1 MPLLDMSDV
10 LSDPDFLDFSLICT
24 RNAQTVGSDGLA
36 VIASKQMPFAGVV
49 AATSGQDLRRRSDG
63 EMNVGEIS
71 IITKFL
77 LIDGRPGNTA
87 DVVTWNGN
95 TYTVTNVED
104 YSKYGR
110 GFVAATCDLVQLAG

>member
-1 MPLLDMSDV
+1 MSDV